1 MNFSAYQIL
10 REINFS
16 DVKYKNP
23 NVLGQSFKLTIESLL
38 RENEEVP
45 VKVEAAIALQ
55 MMLSSQGETCKK
67 FVQPQIRQITM
78 ELLEIIR
85 QTENDDLTT
94 VMQKIVCSYTEELIP
109 VAVEMCTHLVTT
121 FAQVCHQLAKHR
133 QDIFTWENESLKGF
147 FVYIFW
153 GINEFSVWKQFS
165 V

>member
-1 MNFSAYQIL
+1 
-10 REINFS
+10 
-16 DVKYKNP
+16 
-23 NVLGQSFKLTIESLL
+23 
-38 RENEEVP
+38 
-45 VKVEAAIALQ
+45 

-121 FAQVCHQLAKHR
+121 FAQVCMFFFLKKG
-133 QDIFTWENESLKGF
+133 ILLES
-147 FVYIFW
+147 VA
-153 GINEFSVWKQFS
+153 
-165 V
+165 